1 LVWKITGRY
10 LLIKRLPELSQKL
23 KQIKSMQFK
32 ITTAKICLLLALLFA
47 LPQWMLAQV
56 VYKDR
61 KLYLNQ
67 DDSHY
72 VKATFLTQAWTR
84 YQFYNPG
91 TTIFGYNK
99 KSGADI
105 GLRRFRIQ
113 LYSQVTDRL
122 FIYTQ
127 VGENNF
133 NNISDRKFGFFV
145 HDAIAEYG
153 FVKKYLS
160 VGMGLTGWSGLSRF
174 SSPAVGS
181 ILGVDAPLYLQ
192 STNDVTDQFLRKL
205 AIYAKGKLGKF
216 DYRVIM
222 AHPMAVQKS
231 ANYKQ
236 GISTNA
242 TFSDQPPKMQWD
254 GYFQY
259 QLKDQESNL
268 TPYTTGTYLGQK
280 HVLNVGAGIVYQ
292 PDAMW
297 RANQQGD
304 TLQLDMLLVS
314 ADVFYDRPLGSKGS
328 ALSLY
333 GNVAYFNFGKGY
345 IRNLAVMNPANGDSN
360 PDILNGG
367 GNGFPDYGTGTVG
380 YVQMGYK
387 LRDSLIGPMSLMPY
401 ASLQTAFYDRLN
413 HPMVF
418 TDAGLNVFLYGHQAK
433 LTLAY
438 QNRPVYNID
447 GDLINRK
454 GAFVLQFQAFFN

>member
-1 LVWKITGRY
+1 MK
-10 LLIKRLPELSQKL
+10 KLSGV
-23 KQIKSMQFK
+23 
-32 ITTAKICLLLALLFA
+32 AKICLLLCVYLIA
-47 LPQWMLAQV
+47 PHISQAQMV
-56 VYKDR
+56 FKDR
-61 KLYLNQ
+61 KLFLNQ
-67 DDSHY
+67 DGSHY
-72 VKATFLTQAWTR
+72 LKATFLTQAWTR

-91 TTIFGYNK
+91 TTVFGYEK
-99 KSGADI
+99 DKGADI

-122 FIYTQ
+122 FIYAQ

-145 HDAIAEYG
+145 HDATAEYA
-153 FVKKYLS
+153 FVKKHLS
-160 VGMGLTGWSGLSRF
+160 IGMGLTGWSGLSRF

-205 AIYAKGKLGKF
+205 AVYAKGKLGKF
-216 DYRVIM
+216 DYRLIM
-222 AHPMAVQKS
+222 AHPMAIQKS

-236 GISTNA
+236 GISSNA
-242 TFSDQPPKMQWD
+242 TFSDKPPKMQWD

-259 QLKDQESNL
+259 QFKDLESNL

-280 HVLNVGAGIVYQ
+280 HVLNIGAGIVYQ
-292 PDAMW
+292 PDAIW
-297 RANQQGD
+297 RTNQQGD
-304 TLQLDMLLVS
+304 TLESDMMLAS
-314 ADVFYDRPLGSKGS
+314 ADVFYDRPLGNKGS

-345 IRNLAVMNPANGDSN
+345 IRNLAVMNPSNGDNN
-360 PDILNGG
+360 PNILNGG

-380 YVQMGYK
+380 YIQAGYK
-387 LRDSLIGPMSLMPY
+387 FRDSLIGSVSLMPY
-401 ASLQTAFYDRLN
+401 ASLQTAFYDRLQQ
-413 HPMVF
+413 PMVF

-438 QNRPVYNID
+438 QNRPVYDIS
-447 GDLINRK
+447 GDLMERK
-454 GAFVLQFQAFFN
+454 GAFLLQFQAFFN

>member
-1 LVWKITGRY
+1 MMRI
-10 LLIKRLPELSQKL
+10 LIKAKTCLFILIYIISTGSAEA
-23 KQIKSMQFK
+23 QIIF
-32 ITTAKICLLLALLFA
+32 
-47 LPQWMLAQV
+47 
-56 VYKDR
+56 KDR
-61 KLYLNQ
+61 KLYLNE
-67 DDSHY
+67 DGSNY

-91 TTIFGYNK
+91 TTIFGYHK
-99 KSGADI
+99 DKGADI

-113 LYSQVTDRL
+113 LYSQVTERL

-145 HDAIAEYG
+145 HDAVAEYA
-153 FVKKYLS
+153 FVRKHLS

-216 DYRVIM
+216 DYRLIM

-231 ANYKQ
+231 VTYKQ
-236 GISTNA
+236 GISSNA
-242 TFSDQPPKMQWD
+242 TFSDKPPKMQWD
-254 GYFQY
+254 AYVQY
-259 QLKDQESNL
+259 QFKDQESNL

-297 RANQQGD
+297 RTNGQGD
-304 TLQLDMLLVS
+304 TLQSNMVLASV
-314 ADVFYDRPLGSKGS
+314 DVFYDRPFGSRGA

-333 GNVAYFNFGKGY
+333 GNVAHFNFGKGY
-345 IRNLAVMNPANGDSN
+345 IRNLAVMNPANGDAN

-380 YVQMGYK
+380 YLQLGYK
-387 LRDSLIGPMSLMPY
+387 LKDSLVGPVSLMPY
-401 ASLQTAFYDRLN
+401 VSLQTAHYDRLN
-413 HPMVF
+413 QPMVF

-433 LTLAY
+433 FTLAY
-438 QNRPVYNID
+438 QNRPVFNVSGNQLD
-447 GDLINRK
+447 RK
-454 GAFVLQFQAFFN
+454 GAMLLQFQTFFN